1 MATDY
6 NAINFKN
13 KDVDKFST
21 RFGNGD
27 PISKRKQLRE
37 MREGVTP
44 LKNSDGS
51 ISTHVL
57 ESGESGNKRKPYE
70 VNPQVFPNDK
80 GKTWT
85 DLRGKGNEAY
95 YEAKKRGE
103 VIEFKSAKR
112 AEKFAYGGPWKEG
125 EAKKE
130 AKAAYRKDKKEGN
143 LYTQSEQF
151 KTDKKRIK
159 TEKRQ
164 DIKNTVSA
172 VKGVV
177 QSLKKT
183 NSDFTDKKT
192 LRNYKGAK

>member
-1 MATDY
+1 MAIDY

-13 KDVDKFST
+13 KDVDRFST
-21 RFGNGD
+21 RFGNDGD

-44 LKNSDGS
+44 LKNPDGS
-51 ISTHVL
+51 PSTHVL

-70 VNPQVFPNDK
+70 VNPQVFPNNK
-80 GKTWT
+80 GETWT

-112 AEKFAYGGPWKEG
+112 AEKFGYGGPWKEG
-125 EAKKE
+125 QDKKD

-151 KTDKKRIK
+151 KIDKQRIKNDKKQK
-159 TEKRQ
+159 
-164 DIKNTVSA
+164 
-172 VKGVV
+172 
-177 QSLKKT
+177 
-183 NSDFTDKKT
+183 
-192 LRNYKGAK
+192 